1 MFVYVQLCATDN
13 RAKPTKVKPDTTED
27 YTIDTGII
35 SVIEQ
40 EHCLSE

>member
-13 RAKPTKVKPDTTED
+13 QAKPTKVKPDMTED
-27 YTIDTGII
+27 YTIDTGIM
-35 SVIEQ
+35 SVTMQ